1 MTATISPTRRKPHLA
16 LAGWS
21 IALLVSCLAPARLP
35 EKPPV
40 EEETVPYS
48 SVAAF
53 LAVGDPQAALDE
65 YDASLKEEPR
75 SRETRTLHARLLM
88 IAGKLDEA
96 RDEFNLLL
104 AGDNLDTMVLYN
116 LSILEGLDGNR
127 KAQKEF
133 LEKTIAADPAH
144 ADALSALGDLSLEE
158 KDLTKAKQYFDRA
171 LESDEGNFLGLLGQG
186 AILLQNKEY
195 TSASETYTRAIEE
208 EPEYPF
214 SYIDRARSK
223 KALGDSAGAIKDLSK
238 AIALDPQYS
247 WTYLDRGKLYFE
259 SGKTDQAL
267 EDLTIAIELDPGV
280 FSTYALRGQIYYLR
294 EENEKALADFSAL
307 IALKPSYYF
316 AYEPLGVLK
325 YMRADWEGTYAAFSE
340 AYLYQKDELSYAL
353 LAGLALRRQGKSKEA
368 VKYLQGVLPKIPR
381 EVWPYDVCRFLIDPA
396 AEDLALVVRI
406 EREKN
411 KSFRARMI
419 FYLAEQYLMDGKIRA
434 AQSYLLDIDGSGA
447 AETAETRLAR
457 WELRAM
463 EAKE

>member
-1 MTATISPTRRKPHLA
+1 MTATFSTTCRISRLA
-16 LAGWS
+16 LAGCI
-21 IALLVSCLAPARLP
+21 IAFLGSCLAPARPP

-65 YDASLKEEPR
+65 YDASMKEEPK

-88 IAGKLDEA
+88 MAGKLEEA

-104 AGDNLDTMVLYN
+104 AEDDRDTMVLYN

-144 ADALSALGDLSLEE
+144 ADALSSLGDLFLEE
-158 KDLTKAKQYFDRA
+158 KELAKAKQYFDNA
-171 LESDEGNFLGLLGQG
+171 LKSDEGNFLALLGEG

-195 TSASETYTRAIEE
+195 SRASEVYTRAIEK

-223 KALGDSAGAIKDLSK
+223 KALGDSTGAIQDLSE

-247 WTYLDRGKLYFE
+247 WSYLDRGKLYFE

-267 EDLTIAIELDPGV
+267 EDLTIAIELDPST
-280 FSTYALRGQIYYLR
+280 FSAFALRGHIYYLR
-294 EENEKALADFSAL
+294 QENEKALADFNAL
-307 IALKPSYYF
+307 VALKPSYYF
-316 AYEPLGVLK
+316 AYEPLGILK
-325 YMRADWEGTYAAFSE
+325 YMRSDWEGTYAAFSE
-340 AYLYQKDELSYAL
+340 AYRYQKDEFAYAL
-353 LAGLALRRQGKSKEA
+353 LAGLALRRQGNTKEA

-381 EVWPYDVCRFLIDPA
+381 EVWPYDVCRFLIDPVA
-396 AEDLALVVRI
+396 DDLALVMRI

-419 FYLAEQYLMDGKIRA
+419 FYLAVQYLMDGKIRA
-434 AQSYLLDIDGSGA
+434 AQSYLLDIDGSGGP
-447 AETAETRLAR
+447 ETAETQLAR
-457 WELRAM
+457 WELGAM
-463 EAKE
+463 EVKE